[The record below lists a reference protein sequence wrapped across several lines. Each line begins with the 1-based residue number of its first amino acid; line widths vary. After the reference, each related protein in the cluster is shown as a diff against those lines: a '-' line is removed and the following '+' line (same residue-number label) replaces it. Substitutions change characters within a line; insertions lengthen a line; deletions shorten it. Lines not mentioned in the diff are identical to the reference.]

1 MSRLLVAVNVLLIA
15 ASVGLGYYIARQ
27 ASTPLRTPEARSRP
41 ATTAATTAEPAK
53 APAPSDVASYAVV
66 ARRNLFSPTRTEAPP
81 VTAAAA
87 PIPARQYPKPNL
99 FGVVVGDGTPIAYLE
114 DPTTKRV
121 AGYRLG
127 DSIAGGTVQTI
138 SADRVVLARPEGPV
152 DIRLHDPA
160 KPKPPAPAP
169 VQPGLP
175 GQPTGPVPPRVGV
188 VPPGVDPSG
197 QPQVVAPG
205 VPPPGVPIQPGEGSG
220 VPRRPLPPNLLRRLP
235 PGTVPPGTV
244 VQPAPPVPTDVAPR

>member
-1 MSRLLVAVNVLLIA
+1 MSRLLVAVNVILIS
-15 ASVGLGYYIARQ
+15 ASVALGYYIARQ
-27 ASTPLRTPEARSRP
+27 ASTPLRTPEARPRPP

-53 APAPSDVASYAVV
+53 APGPSDVASYAIV

-81 VTAAAA
+81 VTAATA
-87 PIPARQYPKPNL
+87 PVPVRQLPKPNL

-169 VQPGLP
+169 TQPGVP
-175 GQPTGPVPPRVGV
+175 GQPTPPR
-188 VPPGVDPSG
+188 PGVPQVIDPSG

-205 VPPPGVPIQPGEGSG
+205 VPPPGIPVQTGDGSG
-220 VPRRPLPPNLLRRLP
+220 VARRPLPPNLLRRLP
-235 PGTVPPGTV
+235 PGTVPPGSTV
-244 VQPAPPVPTDVAPR
+244 VPPAPPTDVAPR